1 MENIGILTTIKNK
14 QNPTHTKGADSARI
28 NLSERLSKSKKLQN
42 SIRGAWINSCG
53 NQMLCNGY
61 FAIQYDYPVTGC
73 VNIPQDITPPQ
84 IDKVITDAKDN
95 NGTCII
101 KPKKQLIDACTQAIK
116 LAKAQGTG
124 PLMRISGKTITD
136 TQVDI
141 YFNPRLLR
149 DIVNT
154 LTNDVNGITVR
165 VSNRYN
171 AATNPIFIQGG
182 NGCACLCT
190 FKLLETIETSI
201 YELK

>member
-1 MENIGILTTIKNK
+1 MENIGILTIIKNK
-14 QNPTHTKGADSARI
+14 QHPTHTKGADSARI
-28 NLSERLSKSKKLQN
+28 NLSERLSKSKKLQD

-53 NQMLCNGY
+53 NQVLCNGY
-61 FAIQYDYPVTGC
+61 FAIKYDYPVAGC

-95 NGTCII
+95 NGTCIV

-124 PLMRISGKTITD
+124 PLMRISGKTTTG

-141 YFNPRLLR
+141 YFNPRLLWG
-149 DIVNT
+149 IVNT
-154 LTNDVNGITVR
+154 LTNDSNGITVR

-182 NGCACLCT
+182 NGCACLCPV
-190 FKLLETIETSI
+190 KLLKTIETDI

>member
-1 MENIGILTTIKNK
+1 MENIDTLKTIENK
-14 QNPTHTKGADSARI
+14 QNQNRTKGADCARI
-28 NLSERLSKSKKLQN
+28 KLSERLSKSKTLQD

-61 FAIQYDYPVTGC
+61 FAIQYDYPVADC

-84 IDKVITDAKDN
+84 IDKFITDAKDN

-124 PLMRISGKTITD
+124 PLMRISAKTITD

-182 NGCACLCT
+182 NGCACLCPV
-190 FKLLETIETSI
+190 KVL
-201 YELK
+201 